1 MVDRANRALGIK
13 LSLECEGSELAIS
26 SDDIF
31 STLFQPMR
39 FDTILPAHCSA
50 DHVISLH
57 DIQTGTAL
65 KKILLQQMCS
75 NSLEWNPIK
84 PMIFVVGNEDY
95 QMYSFDMHRL
105 DQPTYIY
112 KGHQGAIKV
121 GLRQVRSLSR
131 DPTITLF
138 ASLKQIR
145 APPETFIM

>member
-105 DQPTYIY
+105 D
-112 KGHQGAIKV
+112 
-121 GLRQVRSLSR
+121 
-131 DPTITLF
+131 
-138 ASLKQIR
+138 
-145 APPETFIM
+145 